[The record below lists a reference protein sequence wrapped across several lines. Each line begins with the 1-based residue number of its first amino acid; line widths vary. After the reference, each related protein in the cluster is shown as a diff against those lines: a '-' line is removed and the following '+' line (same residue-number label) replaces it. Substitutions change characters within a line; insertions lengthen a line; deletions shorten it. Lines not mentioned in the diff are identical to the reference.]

1 MKLLQHD
8 ECRKWHQVTSLHSF
22 SPAPKTL
29 HTSTPWTRVPTSWL
43 VLNWAHH
50 AYSLCVRSD
59 RVCPDSEAPTQI
71 CRLGINSPSFP
82 KSNNWIEHPP
92 KDQLTKKW
100 YKVLERAKDCY
111 SNPHSYTRWLV
122 RRGICLWETLAQSS
136 RDCRVLGQEEARGLM
151 RKKRNSEDSKLRSM
165 SPYKENLKYLC
176 TYKTRDEEDDED
188 DKRKDIYYY
197 FEWIGSMFY
206 TC

>member
-1 MKLLQHD
+1 MTLSNIS
-8 ECRKWHQVTSLHSF
+8 SLSF

-165 SPYKENLKYLC
+165 SPYKENLKYL
-176 TYKTRDEEDDED
+176 YIKETRKGRWYREKIFTTTLNELVLCFILA
-188 DKRKDIYYY
+188 KPKCIS
-197 FEWIGSMFY
+197 I
-206 TC
+206 

>member
-1 MKLLQHD
+1 M
-8 ECRKWHQVTSLHSF
+8 SLRTLPTCIPLIYEAAPTRRVQKMTLSNISSLSF

-136 RDCRVLGQEEARGLM
+136 RDCRVLGQEARGLM
-151 RKKRNSEDSKLRSM
+151 RKKRTWGFEA
-165 SPYKENLKYLC
+165 
-176 TYKTRDEEDDED
+176 TIDEPV
-188 DKRKDIYYY
+188 
-197 FEWIGSMFY
+197 
-206 TC
+206 